1 MQPLL
6 RAARAAGLFLAAIA
20 LSAAA
25 HAQTPAAGTP
35 QMAQLLFVQNATGV
49 ALSADGKKLTLKGL
63 APTTLFFSDRPVRI
77 AGHYRT
83 EEYLRFWKE
92 GPDSFLKDPPNA
104 TLSVFEQ
111 GKDELSDVVVTL
123 RNPQVSGND
132 ITYDVTVI
140 SGTLPKAGGPA
151 SLFIDIIGLP
161 FTPLSFAGVARRTAY
176 RTAVYGSA
184 AAAASTAYYHPYPYT
199 YPYYVPPP
207 VYSPPAPFSNAPVT
221 TPPPV
226 ATTYTAPVPTT
237 VSTAPPPIGAVVS
250 ALPPGCISSPKN
262 GIEYYDCA
270 GVYYRAAV
278 QGNNIVYMVV
288 QQP

>member
-1 MQPLL
+1 MQSLL
-6 RAARAAGLFLAAIA
+6 RATRAAGLFLVGIT
-20 LSAAA
+20 LSFAV
-25 HAQTPAAGTP
+25 HAQTQTP
-35 QMAQLLFVQNATGV
+35 VMAELLFVQNASGV

-104 TLSVFEQ
+104 TLSVFEN
-111 GKDELSDVVVTL
+111 GKEELSDVVVTL
-123 RNPQVSGND
+123 RNPKVSGNE

-140 SGTLPKAGGPA
+140 AGTLPKAGGPA

-184 AAAASTAYYHPYPYT
+184 AAAASAAYYHPYS
-199 YPYYVPPP
+199 YYVPPP
-207 VYSPPAPFSNAPVT
+207 VYAPPASFSNAPVT

-226 ATTYTAPVPTT
+226 ATTYTAPVPAT
-237 VSTAPPPIGAVVS
+237 VASSPPPIGAVVS
-250 ALPPGCISSPKN
+250 ALPPGCVSSPAN

-278 QGNNIVYMVV
+278 QGNNVVYMVV
-288 QQP
+288 QRP